1 MFFPQIPPSAC
12 PLPAVP
18 QVEMLARSARAHVSL
33 ASRAAGSVT
42 PFPSCVRLRDQ
53 QVGNLP
59 RKAWEAPQRY
69 RQDSVKAHSRESQCS
84 VHDIQKD
91 TLDLDPAG

>member
-1 MFFPQIPPSAC
+1 MSFPQISLCMPTSSCPPSGGVGPIGQRPC
-12 PLPAVP
+12 FTSQQGCRL
-18 QVEMLARSARAHVSL
+18 R
-33 ASRAAGSVT
+33 T
-42 PFPSCVRLRDQ
+42 PFPSCVRLRNQ

-69 RQDSVKAHSRESQCS
+69 GQDSVKAHSRESQCS
-84 VHDIQKD
+84 VHDIQD